1 MPPRFYG
8 EKSVE
13 FALGGGEDL
22 NPFMLK
28 GFSLPYQKLIQ
39 YPEFVTLK
47 MGVPTKTGYPAHL
60 CGKFC

>member
-1 MPPRFYG
+1 MHPRCYG

-22 NPFMLK
+22 NPFMPK

-39 YPEFVTLK
+39 NTEFVTLR
-47 MGVPTKTGYPAHL
+47 MGVPTKTGYTADL
-60 CGKFC
+60 CEKFR

>member
-1 MPPRFYG
+1 MRQNSKSYIRKMHPRGYG

-22 NPFMLK
+22 NTFIPE

-39 YPEFVTLK
+39 NTEICDFKNGSTN
-47 MGVPTKTGYPAHL
+47 
-60 CGKFC
+60 